1 MDNGKRKWY
10 NILNYPERLFSMKK
24 RDYANW
30 KKTDH
35 YQGMLLFAQTVE
47 ECTFPYSYE
56 SYKAPALNSH
66 YLCYDINMT
75 ARDIE
80 AKVLMDGNF
89 VPLAEEFERMLDD
102 DLFIGRI
109 MPDRGVFLLTKN
121 KNADYYDLT
130 EETLAAKIRNYPEVA
145 RYINDLCET
154 QNMYLS
160 TILDEICENVSSQP
174 FVKRNRM
181 AIYNATRMFVT
192 ELINSGYNKQYIYS
206 KVEEVFFNPQKV
218 VEGEINEIVDFF
230 NCFIGESYTFKVG
243 FGINRKA
250 AYLFNRLDDFEV
262 SIPNGDEK
270 KLFNKYKKGD
280 RVVTVIVEALDPY
293 SAFEQA
299 LENVDRVLAIH
310 RINQHDSRLFISS
323 KGCVAK
329 KNGEDEYDNSIV
341 IYTPQNLMKKKGNA
355 PDMHAFI
362 GDCVFL
368 DRIEPPASFYRAVA
382 LHNGAIENTDVSNQ
396 LLNLWTILEVLIST
410 RRDNEDR
417 INTICNILCSV
428 LNRSYMFSCLEQ
440 LLHDIDVCTNYS
452 LMDVILQQIENESEM
467 EPTEKFALLLALEE
481 YAPLRTNVI
490 EALIDYPLLV
500 YRVNNFSEIIFE
512 NSKSIYD
519 FLKRHEKR
527 IRWHIMRIYRNRN
540 MIVHNG
546 SYMPYVNMI
555 AENLH
560 FYVDEL
566 LDVLVEYYHI
576 GITNNSSIYKNISC
590 EEVSYYRELGV
601 NVTKSK
607 VKQNS
612 VNLTKDNALAM
623 IFNGYKGK
631 MVQKAI
637 TKAIEKSKNEREIP
651 SKDVQAKISS

>member
-1 MDNGKRKWY
+1 
-10 NILNYPERLFSMKK
+10 MKK
-24 RDYANW
+24 RDYTHW
-30 KKTDH
+30 KKTDY
-35 YQGMLLFAQTVE
+35 YQGVLLFAQTVE
-47 ECTFPYSYE
+47 ESTFAYSYE

-89 VPLAEEFERMLDD
+89 VPLAEEFERMLDE
-102 DLFIGRI
+102 DLFVGRI
-109 MPDRGVFLLTKN
+109 MSDRGAFLLEKN

-145 RYINDLCET
+145 RYIKDLCET

-160 TILDEICENVSSQP
+160 TILDVICENVASKP
-174 FVKRNRM
+174 FEQSNRV

-192 ELINSGYNKQYIYS
+192 ELINSGYNKQFIYS
-206 KVEEVFFNPQKV
+206 QVEESFFNPQKM
-218 VEGEINEIVDFF
+218 VEGTIDEIVDFF
-230 NCFIGESYTFKVG
+230 NNFIGEECTYRVG
-243 FGINRKA
+243 FGVNRKA
-250 AYLFNRLDDFEV
+250 AFLFNRLDDFEV
-262 SIPNGDEK
+262 SIPNGEEK

-280 RVVTVIVEALDPY
+280 RVVAVMVDALDPY

-299 LENVDRVLAIH
+299 LGYVDRVLAVH
-310 RINQHDSRLFISS
+310 RINQHDSRLFVSA

-329 KNGEDEYDNSIV
+329 KNGEESFDNAIV
-341 IYTPQNLMKKKGNA
+341 IYAPQNLMKKKGNT
-355 PDMHAFI
+355 PDMHAFM
-362 GDCVFL
+362 GDFVFL
-368 DRIEPPASFYRAVA
+368 DRIEPPAPFYRAVA
-382 LHNGAIENTDVSNQ
+382 LHNGAIESTDVSNQ

-440 LLHDIDVCTNYS
+440 LLHDIDVCTNS
-452 LMDVILQQIENESEM
+452 ALMDGILQKIENETEAD
-467 EPTEKFALLLALEE
+467 PTEKFALLLALDE
-481 YAPLRTNVI
+481 YAALRKRVI
-490 EALIDYPLLV
+490 DALIDYPLLV
-500 YRVNNFSEIIFE
+500 YRIYNFADVVFE

-519 FLKRHEKR
+519 YLKRHEKR

-546 SYMPYVNMI
+546 SYMPYVGMI

-576 GITNNSSIYKNISC
+576 GINNNSSIFRNVGC

-601 NVTKSK
+601 NVTKPK
-607 VKQNS
+607 AKQNIIS
-612 VNLTKDNALAM
+612 LTKDNALAM

-631 MVQKAI
+631 VVRKAI
-637 TKAIEKSKNEREIP
+637 TQAIEKNRKEKEALP
-651 SKDVQAKISS
+651 EGTQQ